1 MRLSLENTFVLDLD
15 FERGKRYGGRDTRK
29 ELDESFERFFN
40 IMGKDPDKLITLM
53 DTAVNKEVK
62 KRMLLTLVETEL
74 TGSDETHFK
83 PLTSED
89 VDNLEKENGSRSNNV
104 RNTESSSQ
112 PVEGFVHGNEPSKK
126 GTEGAS

>member
-62 KRMLLTLVETEL
+62 KRMLTTLVETEL
-74 TGSDETHFK
+74 TGSDEKHFK
-83 PLTSED
+83 PVTVED
-89 VDNLEKENGSRSNNV
+89 LNNLQKENGSTSNSL
-104 RNTESSSQ
+104 RDTESTSQ
-112 PVEGFVHGNEPSKK
+112 SVEK
-126 GTEGAS
+126 